1 MATHPSALKRDRQRQ
16 KREKR
21 NRTHRTAART
31 KIREVL
37 AAVASGDAKAAKAA
51 LAEATRL
58 LDRAAGK
65 GAVPKKRVSR
75 KVSRLT
81 LAVQKLRG

>member
-31 KIREVL
+31 KVRELL
-37 AAVASGDAKAAKAA
+37 AVVASGDPKAAAAA
-51 LAEATRL
+51 LAEAARL
-58 LDRAAGK
+58 LDRAAAK
-65 GAVPKKRVSR
+65 GAMPKKRASR
-75 KVSRLT
+75 KISRLT
-81 LAVQKLRG
+81 LAVGKLRG